1 MEIVDFLRNELLKDK
16 SLSLVGQ
23 AKLIEAKQAE
33 LEVLKEGLEKLRHSV
48 YTDLIKQW
56 YENLKRTPWGEK
68 LIYDTDSFYIE
79 FNHIQ
84 CGCWIGNRP
93 YWGFKSDTPNDD
105 KLKEMVKTIMEKCE
119 VAELQDRVGNEWL
132 AWDYTDKGDEQCAQF
147 YHAAK
152 ELGYLE

>member
-1 MEIVDFLRNELLKDK
+1 MEIVDFLRNELLKDESS
-16 SLSLVGQ
+16 SLAGQ

-33 LEVLKEGLEKLRHSV
+33 LEDLKNGLKELCHSV

-56 YENLKRTPWGEK
+56 YENLKRTWGEQ
-68 LIYDTDSFYIE
+68 LIYDTDSFYIK
-79 FNHIQ
+79 FNNIQ

-105 KLKEMVKTIMEKCE
+105 KLKEMVKTIMERCGIIE
-119 VAELQDRVGNEWL
+119 GQYRVENEWL
-132 AWDYTDKGDEQCAQF
+132 AWNYTDKGDEQCERF

-152 ELGYLE
+152 ELGYLK